1 MDYSIPCK
9 LADVQINDFIMRKP
23 NSNTVFIKE
32 KNSYDRSTKRFCV
45 SDTMNINRS
54 LYLKGSTIVYIGF
67 TY

>member
-1 MDYSIPCK
+1 MTYSIPCK
-9 LADVQINDFIMRKP
+9 LKNVKVNDFIIRKP
-23 NSNTVFIKE
+23 YSHTVFIKGF
-32 KNSYDRSTKRFCV
+32 YDRSTKRFCI

>member
-9 LADVQINDFIMRKP
+9 LKNVKVNDFIMRKP